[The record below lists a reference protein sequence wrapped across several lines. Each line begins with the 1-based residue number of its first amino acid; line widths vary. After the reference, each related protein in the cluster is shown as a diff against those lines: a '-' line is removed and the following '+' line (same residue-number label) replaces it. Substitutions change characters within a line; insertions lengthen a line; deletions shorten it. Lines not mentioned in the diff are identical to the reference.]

1 MVSSFINENI
11 DYNVLANPACSLN
24 CHSTVCD
31 CQSGC
36 QGPSWNF
43 PERLKRGGKQ
53 GDPHSNSWKNSIMT
67 TLLLMPT
74 QFIFSTCNETLYHY
88 KKDKKH
94 KSNIGIIMINLFSC
108 FVILQIIF
116 LALFTDLDIYDRFV
130 ELPLFY
136 INKLVILNIKSNDCF
151 IAINSLFPPNHS
163 IDERHYRKLWD
174 GSCWRQLFLENF
186 FFLKIKIR
194 SHPFKE

>member
-94 KSNIGIIMINLFSC
+94 KSNIGIIMINLF
-108 FVILQIIF
+108 
-116 LALFTDLDIYDRFV
+116 
-130 ELPLFY
+130 
-136 INKLVILNIKSNDCF
+136 
-151 IAINSLFPPNHS
+151 
-163 IDERHYRKLWD
+163 
-174 GSCWRQLFLENF
+174 QLFFWSHHFMGNRWGNSGNSVRLYF
-186 FFLKIKIR
+186 FWLQNHCR
-194 SHPFKE
+194 WWLQSWN

>member
-94 KSNIGIIMINLFSC
+94 KSNIGIIMINLF
-108 FVILQIIF
+108 
-116 LALFTDLDIYDRFV
+116 
-130 ELPLFY
+130 
-136 INKLVILNIKSNDCF
+136 
-151 IAINSLFPPNHS
+151 
-163 IDERHYRKLWD
+163 
-174 GSCWRQLFLENF
+174 QLFCYTANYISCSFHWPRYLWQVCGTAII
-186 FFLKIKIR
+186 LYKQACY
-194 SHPFKE
+194 FKY